1 MVESN
6 NNLKAVILY
15 RVSTDRQD
23 ESLQVNICQGFCKN
37 HNMDIVEE
45 YREIDVSGFKTP
57 LARRYELLKI
67 LNRAE
72 TKKDFDVLV
81 VYLHDRLGR
90 REDETPQVVQN
101 LFKTPKK
108 AIEATIFQLESLAWE
123 VEEPPYMRFA
133 AAFSDGKRLY
143 AVRYAS
149 DKFAPTVYYRKS
161 ERLGGYAVVSEPL
174 ESDQDDWTTVPAG
187 TFMEIE
193 GDQIITSDLLPNRC
207 C

>member
-1 MVESN
+1 MLESN

-23 ESLQVNICQGFCKN
+23 ESLQVNICQSFCKN

-57 LARRYELLKI
+57 LAKRYELLKI

-72 TKKDFDVLV
+72 IKKDFDVLV

-101 LFKTPKK
+101 LFKNGVRCFDAHNNSEIKV
-108 AIEATIFQLESLAWE
+108 ESH
-123 VEEPPYMRFA
+123 
-133 AAFSDGKRLY
+133 
-143 AVRYAS
+143 
-149 DKFAPTVYYRKS
+149 T
-161 ERLGGYAVVSEPL
+161 
-174 ESDQDDWTTVPAG
+174 
-187 TFMEIE
+187 
-193 GDQIITSDLLPNRC
+193 
-207 C
+207 